1 MTLLTSVDLASRC
14 AGDGEFQLAAR
25 YWTGGLRLEVGDD
38 LLAMRLVDG
47 VPSPGDPGAG
57 DGVITLG
64 GPVEL
69 WRDML
74 APIPPRFANDVSPA
88 TALGLRR
95 TGDGLLWWQYVP
107 AIQRA
112 IELLRDAPDTWSG
125 TVDESGPTPRL
136 DAPVGRYLHLDLD
149 RHDHRVYF
157 EEAGQGI
164 PLLLQHTA
172 GSHGVQWRHLFEC
185 GEITDH
191 FRLIAYDLP
200 FHGKSIPP
208 VTRRWWEQQYRL
220 TGSFLRQ
227 VPVALAEA
235 LELDRPVF
243 MGCSVGGLLALDLAL
258 HHPDRFGAVVSVEG
272 ALDIADDWSSL
283 TGFWH
288 PQVSNDTKARMM
300 EGLTSPTSPAA
311 YRKET
316 IQSYAAGWPQVF
328 LGDLWYYFVD
338 YDLSERVGEIDTDQ
352 VAVHILSGE
361 YDYSAPPELGMAV
374 HDAIRARRSL

>member
-25 YWTGGLRLEVGDD
+25 YWTDGLRLEVGDD

-227 VPVALAEA
+227 VPS
-235 LELDRPVF
+235 RSPRRSSST
-243 MGCSVGGLLALDLAL
+243 GRCSW
-258 HHPDRFGAVVSVEG
+258 G
-272 ALDIADDWSSL
+272 ALSAGSSRSISRC
-283 TGFWH
+283 TTPIGSG
-288 PQVSNDTKARMM
+288 PSCPSKARW
-300 EGLTSPTSPAA
+300 TSRTTGPPSP
-311 YRKET
+311 
-316 IQSYAAGWPQVF
+316 G
-328 LGDLWYYFVD
+328 
-338 YDLSERVGEIDTDQ
+338 
-352 VAVHILSGE
+352 SGT
-361 YDYSAPPELGMAV
+361 
-374 HDAIRARRSL
+374 RR

>member
-149 RHDHRVYF
+149 RPITGCTSRRP
-157 EEAGQGI
+157 GR
-164 PLLLQHTA
+164 
-172 GSHGVQWRHLFEC
+172 GSRC
-185 GEITDH
+185 SCST
-191 FRLIAYDLP
+191 
-200 FHGKSIPP
+200 
-208 VTRRWWEQQYRL
+208 
-220 TGSFLRQ
+220 
-227 VPVALAEA
+227 
-235 LELDRPVF
+235 RPVRT
-243 MGCSVGGLLALDLAL
+243 GCSG
-258 HHPDRFGAVVSVEG
+258 
-272 ALDIADDWSSL
+272 DICSSAGRSPI
-283 TGFWH
+283 TSG
-288 PQVSNDTKARMM
+288 S
-300 EGLTSPTSPAA
+300 SPTTCRFTASRSP
-311 YRKET
+311 R
-316 IQSYAAGWPQVF
+316 SPDAGGSSSTASP
-328 LGDLWYYFVD
+328 GA
-338 YDLSERVGEIDTDQ
+338 SSSRCP
-352 VAVHILSGE
+352 SR
-361 YDYSAPPELGMAV
+361 SP
-374 HDAIRARRSL
+374 RRSSSTG